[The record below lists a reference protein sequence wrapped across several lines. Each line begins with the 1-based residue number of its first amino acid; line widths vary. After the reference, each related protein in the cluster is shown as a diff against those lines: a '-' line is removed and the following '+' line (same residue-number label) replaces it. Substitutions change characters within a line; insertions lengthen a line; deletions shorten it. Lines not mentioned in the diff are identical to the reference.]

1 MAKIRYFGRNSRFR
15 PKKWFGMFDHYYR
28 FFEEMAFLMN
38 KQLQVLEMIWSFVEV
53 DLSLMLGFV
62 TAATTAATSQKRSM
76 HSEVTTCLPTYSV
89 SVGTAKKCHCK
100 QNVTVTGIFSIRRSI
115 YGQKTVTLDRM
126 SLYAGRPV
134 FVTQVSFCDTSV
146 ILWHKCHFVDVW
158 FCDSCNYIYRCKSS
172 GTTMCHFVTQVS
184 LCWCLVLW
192 QLQLHLQM
200 QV

>member
-100 QNVTVTGIFSIRRSI
+100 QNVTVTGIFSTRRSLF
-115 YGQKTVTLDRM
+115 GPKNGHCSQNVTVCNWCHCKWHKCH
-126 SLYAGRPV
+126 
-134 FVTQVSFCDTSV
+134 FVSQVSFCDTSV
-146 ILWHKCHFVDVW
+146 ILWHK
-158 FCDSCNYIYRCKSS
+158 
-172 GTTMCHFVTQVS
+172 CHFVTQVS